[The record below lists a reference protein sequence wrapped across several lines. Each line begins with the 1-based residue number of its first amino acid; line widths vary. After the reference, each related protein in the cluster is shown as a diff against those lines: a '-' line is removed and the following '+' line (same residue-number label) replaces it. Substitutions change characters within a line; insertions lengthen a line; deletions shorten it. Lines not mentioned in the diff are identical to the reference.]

1 MHAASTRELTRETLK
16 NTDLVEGGHSVGV
29 RMVCTPWAQHVHTE
43 NTRCS
48 ASLLRNQAES
58 YCFLYVLAM
67 YAASTRE
74 LTRETLKNA
83 VLVEGSRSAGVRTE
97 CTECTECTV
106 CTWSALGVHSPV
118 RWCTRW
124 VDGVHQQSLSRWIGL
139 WQNRSGPGTIGYW
152 LIFESFLHVV
162 LFAHWSPIV
171 DVPVGQFSA
180 MNMHPNLNFEI
191 WNNVYN
197 NTYNWNNSEIMR
209 IICINQHG
217 LGYCGGHGRCL
228 LDHRF

>member
-1 MHAASTRELTRETLK
+1 MHAASTRELRRETLK

-29 RMVCTPWAQHVHTE
+29 RMLCTPCAQHVHTE

-118 RWCTRW
+118 R
-124 VDGVHQQSLSRWIGL
+124 
-139 WQNRSGPGTIGYW
+139 
-152 LIFESFLHVV
+152 
-162 LFAHWSPIV
+162 
-171 DVPVGQFSA
+171 
-180 MNMHPNLNFEI
+180 
-191 WNNVYN
+191 
-197 NTYNWNNSEIMR
+197 
-209 IICINQHG
+209 
-217 LGYCGGHGRCL
+217 
-228 LDHRF
+228 

>member
-29 RMVCTPWAQHVHTE
+29 RMVCTPCAQHVHTE

-48 ASLLRNQAES
+48 APLLRNQAES

-74 LTRETLKNA
+74 LTRETLKNT

-106 CTWSALGVHSPV
+106 CTWSALGVHSLV
-118 RWCTRW
+118 R
-124 VDGVHQQSLSRWIGL
+124 
-139 WQNRSGPGTIGYW
+139 
-152 LIFESFLHVV
+152 
-162 LFAHWSPIV
+162 
-171 DVPVGQFSA
+171 
-180 MNMHPNLNFEI
+180 
-191 WNNVYN
+191 
-197 NTYNWNNSEIMR
+197 
-209 IICINQHG
+209 
-217 LGYCGGHGRCL
+217 
-228 LDHRF
+228 